1 MTKTRLL
8 SCCTAFALTFSSLL
22 AWAQPVSLNLKNA
35 DIRSVIDM
43 VSGITGKNF
52 IVDPRVKGKVTL
64 VSSTPVEPEEV
75 YDIFLSIMKVHGY
88 VALEEGGIVNILP
101 ENEGVRGAPLDS
113 QTANNSQM
121 QVQVVP
127 VNNVK
132 ATQLVPALKP
142 LVSKNG
148 HLSAHSSS
156 NTLVIS
162 DTSRRLRRL
171 IEIIRRLDVQEDMG
185 LAAVRLQHAAASQ
198 VIKTLQPLLSGSG
211 KGKGSVFSEGI
222 AAGDIKLA
230 ADDRSN
236 TVLMTGSKQVLK
248 RLRHLVEQMDTPVAH
263 QGETRVV
270 YLKFAKAVDLAEVLR
285 STLAEKYQGSKSTKN
300 RTATERQVSIQA
312 DEDMNALLITAGPD
326 QHTEIQAVIQALDVR
341 RAQVLVESLI
351 VEMSDDKA
359 RSLGI
364 QWLAGHEDLVQ
375 LSGASTLAAT
385 ALQQGNLVGLM
396 KAGRGLNIGIL
407 ARALANDG
415 DANIISTPSLITL
428 DNAEAEINVGREV
441 PFVTGSYTGTGGSS
455 GADNP
460 FTTIQRNDVGLKM
473 KITPQINQGSA
484 IRLDIDQ
491 EISNLLP
498 GAAAQFGAS
507 DLVTSKR
514 SIKTSV
520 VVEDGNILVLGGL
533 VDDTLRESQVKVPM
547 LGDVPVLGQL
557 FNYRE
562 ATKEKR
568 NLMIFIRPKI
578 LRDAES
584 SRALSEQRYAGIR
597 DQQLERYRAGSD
609 LLSRDEIPLLE
620 NRATSRDEPAG
631 AKQKTTL
638 PLSDYT
644 QFETEQ
650 IPGRA
655 RAEAETLIS
664 TTKRSLLLQ
673 PVVPESNS
681 PPASMTYQNQTPATS
696 PVRSSNATQQPVV
709 QREVPALPSEA
720 NQTPNQ
726 SSVPGTSS
734 FVRQDSAN
742 ASSPATNMLNKSQ
755 AKTRAATKR
764 PLLLQSI
771 VSEKVRPKTSIIY
784 QNQISAASFAGS
796 DNVTLQPVV
805 RPDAP
810 ASSSEANQIPD
821 NLSVPGTSSFV
832 RQDSSAVVSAQ
843 EQVRSRLRTDAT
855 SLSASPAPV
864 IYQYQQPMHEQ
875 HVVPEVASVRH
886 KIQQVP
892 APTAKPSSPGKTQK
906 QPTQNARSATR
917 PSLQTTTGISVPDPQ
932 QRETGGLINLFN
944 SGK

>member
-1 MTKTRLL
+1 MTKTCVWRG
-8 SCCTAFALTFSSLL
+8 CTAFALALMSLL
-22 AWAQPVSLNLKNA
+22 SWAQPVSLNLKNA

-64 VSSTPVEPEEV
+64 VSSTPVEPDEV

-101 ENEGVRGAPLDS
+101 ANEGIRGAPLGSRTGND
-113 QTANNSQM
+113 SQM
-121 QVQVVP
+121 QIRVVP
-127 VNNVK
+127 VRNVK
-132 ATQLVPALKP
+132 AAQLVSVLKP

-148 HLSAHSSS
+148 HLSAHTSS
-156 NTLVIS
+156 NTLVVS
-162 DTSRRLRRL
+162 DTRRRLQRL
-171 IEIIRRLDVQEDMG
+171 VEIIRHLDVQEDSG
-185 LAAVRLQHAAASQ
+185 LEAVKLKHAAASQ
-198 VIKTLQPLLSGSG
+198 VIKTLQPLLTSGG
-211 KGKGSVFSEGI
+211 KSKSSVFGEGI

-236 TVLMTGSKQVLK
+236 TILMTGSKQVRR
-248 RLRHLVEQMDTPVAH
+248 RLRTLVDQMDTPMAH

-285 STLAEKYQGSKSTKN
+285 NTLAEKYQGSGKDRKN
-300 RTATERQVSIQA
+300 REATERQVSIQA

-326 QHTEIQAVIQALDVR
+326 QHAEIQAVIQALDVR

-375 LSGASTLAAT
+375 LSGANALAAT

-396 KAGRGLNIGIL
+396 KAGKGLNIGVL

-441 PFVTGSYTGTGGSS
+441 PFVTGSYTSAGGSS

-460 FTTIQRNDVGLKM
+460 FTTIQRNDVGLTM
-473 KITPQINQGSA
+473 KITPQINQGST

-533 VDDTLRESQVKVPM
+533 VDDTLRESQVKVPV

-584 SRALSEQRYAGIR
+584 SRTLSEQRYTGIR
-597 DQQLERYRAGSD
+597 NQQLEQYQAGSG
-609 LLSRDEIPLLE
+609 LLSRDDIPLLRSSPNDDVSSAAE
-620 NRATSRDEPAG
+620 QVR
-631 AKQKTTL
+631 
-638 PLSDYT
+638 PLSSRQTRRQQAGHKRHSASERSESRRPIIYRQIVPT
-644 QFETEQ
+644 GQSETKSASWQENQ
-650 IPGRA
+650 IPRRLSVPDTGQVRPSSSRQTPPQQTEHERDA
-655 RAEAETLIS
+655 ASER
-664 TTKRSLLLQ
+664 
-673 PVVPESNS
+673 PESRRPVMYRRTMPAAIPDPVPVGQPETQSASLQERQIPRRLSVPDTGLADRVDMTTGSSGARIDQSPQSATETS
-681 PPASMTYQNQTPATS
+681 PPASARQQLLRPPAAKQTSFEKAQRHLLQGLSRAT
-696 PVRSSNATQQPVV
+696 P
-709 QREVPALPSEA
+709 
-720 NQTPNQ
+720 
-726 SSVPGTSS
+726 SSV
-734 FVRQDSAN
+734 N
-742 ASSPATNMLNKSQ
+742 
-755 AKTRAATKR
+755 
-764 PLLLQSI
+764 
-771 VSEKVRPKTSIIY
+771 
-784 QNQISAASFAGS
+784 
-796 DNVTLQPVV
+796 
-805 RPDAP
+805 
-810 ASSSEANQIPD
+810 
-821 NLSVPGTSSFV
+821 
-832 RQDSSAVVSAQ
+832 
-843 EQVRSRLRTDAT
+843 
-855 SLSASPAPV
+855 
-864 IYQYQQPMHEQ
+864 
-875 HVVPEVASVRH
+875 
-886 KIQQVP
+886 
-892 APTAKPSSPGKTQK
+892 
-906 QPTQNARSATR
+906 
-917 PSLQTTTGISVPDPQ
+917 TTVGISVPDPQ
-932 QRETGGLINLFN
+932 KKEAGALNPFN
-944 SGK
+944 PDE